1 MLNTLWG
8 VVREKKIELLEKVNM
23 PEGARVLV
31 ILLPDDNESQFWLKA
46 SQSSLDTVWNNTE
59 DDVYAQLLNE

>member
-31 ILLPDDNESQFWLKA
+31 ILLRCPQPRAQIEEGGG
-46 SQSSLDTVWNNTE
+46 THVW
-59 DDVYAQLLNE
+59 